1 MFSLLKQIYKS
12 YIKGNAKTQ
21 LIYETL
27 FLFLSINCFL
37 LIACLFILI
46 KSY

>member
-1 MFSLLKQIYKS
+1 MVNLLKQVYKS
-12 YIKGNAKTQ
+12 YINGNDKTQ

-27 FLFLSINCFL
+27 FLFLTINCFL